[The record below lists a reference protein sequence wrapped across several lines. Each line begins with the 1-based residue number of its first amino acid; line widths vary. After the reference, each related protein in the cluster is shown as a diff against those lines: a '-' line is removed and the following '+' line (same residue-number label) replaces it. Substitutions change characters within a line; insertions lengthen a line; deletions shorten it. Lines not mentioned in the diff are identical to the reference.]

1 MTPRKDLPGGGGGV
15 WDKNRPPPPAAEP
28 KETFKVTTGGPGARL
43 AEKHGLPMADGRAK
57 KPAGQ
62 GRQQAAGFP

>member
-1 MTPRKDLPGGGGGV
+1 MSDAKEGPTRWGGV
-15 WDKNRPPPPAAEP
+15 WDRNTPPPAEP
-28 KETFKVTTGGPGARL
+28 KEVFKVTTGGPGARL
-43 AEKHGLPMADGRAK
+43 AEKHGLPVADGRAK